1 VDKTVKIKS
10 RRLNRFVFE
19 PVRDIL
25 ARQKK
30 SPELKRRLKEDLP
43 GTLQAEGI
51 VVDDAFRKAISE
63 KWHARISEDVHSVME
78 KVPDERKPYY
88 RMVRD
93 GKPIRVRVTINRKD
107 GTITVKPGEESP

>member
-1 VDKTVKIKS
+1 MDKTVKIKS
-10 RRLNRFVFE
+10 RRLNRFDFE

-51 VVDDAFRKAISE
+51 VVDDAFLKAISE
-63 KWHARISEDVHSVME
+63 KWHARISSDVRSGMD
-78 KVPDERKPYY
+78 KIPDERKPFN
-88 RMVRD
+88 RMVRN
-93 GKPIRVRVTINRKD
+93 GQPIRVRVTNDREK
-107 GTITVKPGEESP
+107 GTHTTEPTEENP